1 MSTEISSDLFL
12 AILSMDSYNR
22 GYDAGIVL
30 NGSAIGNAIIETD
43 SEEVFYEE
51 GQAPGALSSAAA
63 VGFYASAYT
72 LTADVDTLSAGTI
85 VISYRGT
92 DNYAELDGND
102 VLNGWITGAGATS
115 GQIEFAGQ
123 FYNAVK
129 AANPTANIVFTG
141 HSLGGALAGFT
152 AEVTGASGAIA
163 TAA

>member
-1 MSTEISSDLFL
+1 MSISPDLFM

-22 GYDAGIVL
+22 GYDAGIAGVE
-30 NGSAIGNAIIETD
+30 GVGIG
-43 SEEVFYEE
+43 
-51 GQAPGALSSAAA
+51 GAA
-63 VGFYASAYT
+63 VIDKTTVGIGEPEYQAWEAAGFYASAYT

-115 GQIEFAGQ
+115 GQIEFAGE

-129 AANPTANIVFTG
+129 AANPTANTVFTG
-141 HSLGGALAGFT
+141 HSLG
-152 AEVTGASGAIA
+152 ASSAP
-163 TAA
+163 

>member
-1 MSTEISSDLFL
+1 MTMSPELFM

-22 GYDAGIVL
+22 GYDEGIVGL
-30 NGSAIGNAIIETD
+30 GGVGSLVGVAEIISQSNVSIG
-43 SEEVFYEE
+43 SEDRT
-51 GQAPGALSSAAA
+51 

-92 DNYAELDGND
+92 DNYSQLNGND

-115 GQIEFAGQ
+115 GQIEFAGE

-141 HSLGGALAGFT
+141 HSLGGGLAGFM
-152 AEVTGASGAIA
+152 ASTGAGV
-163 TAA
+163 TAVGLA